1 MMIAVFVVGL
11 LLSAVAL
18 IDDLRRR
25 RADVPYGGRRLPHE
39 IHLVAAMIAGA
50 GAGLAWGSL
59 WGLLVFLAQAVAGV
73 FAAVK
78 LRA

>member
-1 MMIAVFVVGL
+1 MMIAVFALGVGF
-11 LLSAVAL
+11 SGYAL
-18 IDDLRRR
+18 FDDVRRR
-25 RADVPYGGRRLPHE
+25 RGDIPRDRRLPAE

-59 WGLLVFLAQAVAGV
+59 WGILAFVLQAFGGI
-73 FAAVK
+73 FAANK

>member
-1 MMIAVFVVGL
+1 MMIGVFILGL
-11 LLSAVAL
+11 GVSAYAL
-18 IDDLRRR
+18 AGDVRRR
-25 RADVPYGGRRLPHE
+25 RASQVRLLPVE

-59 WGLLVFLAQAVAGV
+59 WGLVAFILQAAAGMS
-73 FAAVK
+73 AAIK

>member
-1 MMIAVFVVGL
+1 MMIAVFALGVGF
-11 LLSAVAL
+11 SGYAL
-18 IDDLRRR
+18 YDDVRRR
-25 RADVPYGGRRLPHE
+25 RGEVPRNRRFPAE

-59 WGLLVFLAQAVAGV
+59 WGLLVFVVQAFGGI
-73 FAAVK
+73 FAASK

>member
-1 MMIAVFVVGL
+1 MMIAVFALGL
-11 LLSAVAL
+11 GFSGYAL
-18 IDDLRRR
+18 YDDLRRR
-25 RADVPYGGRRLPHE
+25 RGEVPRNRRFPAE

-59 WGLLVFLAQAVAGV
+59 WGILVFVLQAFGAM
-73 FAAVK
+73 FAAAK